1 MLAYVYST
9 IEYDEAWMAQ
19 RKFVENVRKFKM
31 KTAKLSIYLLLVVL
45 GKEASGK
52 EMCPKICIC
61 DVFEG
66 YKRADCR

>member
-1 MLAYVYST
+1 
-9 IEYDEAWMAQ
+9 MAQ
-19 RKFVENVRKFKM
+19 RNFVENVRKSKM
-31 KTAKLSIYLLLVVL
+31 KFVKLSIFLLLMVL
-45 GKEASGK
+45 GKEGSGK